1 MARTRSNNCL
11 IGEELKAKA
20 GGYKF
25 IAGIDEA
32 GRGPLAGPVVAAS
45 VILKSYDFSCAI
57 DDSKRLSPSARQ
69 LAYGQIL
76 NKAFIGIGIVAED
89 DIDRINIYQA
99 TMVAMRMSVLNLC
112 IRPDLLLID
121 GNMRLRIQVDQRC
134 IIRGDQKSL
143 SIACASIIAKV
154 TRDRLLKFYDQIFP
168 EYGFA
173 RHKGYGTASHML
185 AIRRIG
191 YSPVHR
197 RSFGNNIGITTGQL

>member
-1 MARTRSNNCL
+1 
-11 IGEELKAKA
+11 
-20 GGYKF
+20 
-25 IAGIDEA
+25 
-32 GRGPLAGPVVAAS
+32 
-45 VILKSYDFSCAI
+45 
-57 DDSKRLSPSARQ
+57 
-69 LAYGQIL
+69 
-76 NKAFIGIGIVAED
+76 
-89 DIDRINIYQA
+89 
-99 TMVAMRMSVLNLC
+99 MVAMRMSVLNLC